1 MHQHHRDA
9 EGLVG
14 EIVFGSPVITSA
26 IDLCGIESA
35 GDDAKN
41 DVAFREDAE
50 QALVVDDQN
59 GANRTARHR
68 PRRLAHGCCG
78 AASSSLRA
86 TMTSLTG
93 VLNIAPPEVSVHFD
107 RTDHSKKS

>member
-1 MHQHHRDA
+1 MPKA
-9 EGLVG
+9 LSG

-26 IDLCGIESA
+26 IVIFAGIESA

-50 QALVVDDQN
+50 QALIVDDQN

-68 PRRLAHGCCG
+68 PRRLAHGC
-78 AASSSLRA
+78 LRRGEQQLA
-86 TMTSLTG
+86 RDHDLS
-93 VLNIAPPEVSVHFD
+93 D
-107 RTDHSKKS
+107 RCAEHRSP